1 MKNFIIHIIRSTK
14 AFPSTN
20 FFLNTLEWNL
30 KKNTNDVNYVEVY
43 DGTKNEDG
51 DIKAKLTIISSDKDV
66 KGWCLMN
73 KVDCQDPTPKLE
85 EKANKLISFW
95 NGPAFRSLPEEMQS
109 DDDWTISEKI
119 KEYYERIRGTNK
131 FDGKGPGIEVVNRY
145 PSVKFRAKQKLNSIK
160 KKGMIPTQEMFVEE
174 YTKNTKLADELR
186 DRVTWRDDPLPIDED
201 TGVSI
206 SKEENDTNKDLLN
219 SYTFN
224 ANLAMACA
232 QEFIH

>member
-1 MKNFIIHIIRSTK
+1 MDKLIIHIIRSQK

-30 KKNTNDVNYVEVY
+30 RKNQNDVDYVKIYNGE
-43 DGTKNEDG
+43 KNEDG
-51 DIKAKLTIISSDKDV
+51 DVKAKLLIISSDKDV

-73 KVDCQDPTPKLE
+73 KVDCEDPTPKLE
-85 EKANKLISFW
+85 KKVNKLISFW
-95 NGPAFRSLPEEMQS
+95 NGPAFRSLPKEMQS

-119 KEYYERIRGTNK
+119 KEYFERNRGTNK
-131 FDGKGPGIEVVNRY
+131 FDGKGPSVEVVDRY

-174 YTKNTKLADELR
+174 YRKNTELAEEIR
-186 DRVTWRDDPLPIDED
+186 EKVTWRDDQPAIDPDTDLPY
-201 TGVSI
+201 T
-206 SKEENDTNKDLLN
+206 KEENDANQELLN

-232 QEFIH
+232 QEFIQ